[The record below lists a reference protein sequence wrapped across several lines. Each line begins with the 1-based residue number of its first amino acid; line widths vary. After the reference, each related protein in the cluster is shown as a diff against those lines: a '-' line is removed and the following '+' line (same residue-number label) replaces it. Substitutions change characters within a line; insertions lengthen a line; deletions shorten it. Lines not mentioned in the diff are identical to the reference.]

1 MLLLFAGKYYLV
13 DAGYP
18 NEYGYLGPYKGERY
32 HFQEFRHRG
41 QPSGRK
47 EVFNRAHS
55 SLRNVIEHS
64 FRVWKQRWKIL
75 QNMPAYPY
83 KTQVEIV
90 VASMALHNYIRRRS
104 QDDAIFSEY
113 DRNPNLI
120 PDDFLPD
127 IVHRSAIQ
135 GSQRPSRM
143 DFVRDGIANSLM
155 EQ

>member
-1 MLLLFAGKYYLV
+1 
-13 DAGYP
+13 
-18 NEYGYLGPYKGERY
+18 
-32 HFQEFRHRG
+32 
-41 QPSGRK
+41 
-47 EVFNRAHS
+47 
-55 SLRNVIEHS
+55 
-64 FRVWKQRWKIL
+64 
-75 QNMPAYPY
+75 MPAYPY

-104 QDDAIFSEY
+104 QDDEVFSEY

-127 IVHRSAIQ
+127 IVQVSAVQ

>member
-1 MLLLFAGKYYLV
+1 MLLLFAGKYYLF

-55 SLRNVIEHS
+55 SLRNVIERS

-75 QNMPAYPY
+75 QNILAYPY

-104 QDDAIFSEY
+104 MMRFFLSMIAI
-113 DRNPNLI
+113 PI
-120 PDDFLPD
+120 
-127 IVHRSAIQ
+127 
-135 GSQRPSRM
+135 
-143 DFVRDGIANSLM
+143 
-155 EQ
+155 